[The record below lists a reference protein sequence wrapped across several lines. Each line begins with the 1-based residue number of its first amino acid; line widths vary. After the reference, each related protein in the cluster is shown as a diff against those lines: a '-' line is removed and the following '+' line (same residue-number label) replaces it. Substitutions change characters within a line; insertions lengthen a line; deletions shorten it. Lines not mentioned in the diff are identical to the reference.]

1 MFDRTRQALLRLVGA
16 PETPSGAPLTQWCR
30 QHGLAFSAQGSMAFA
45 VNGAEGTRIWR
56 AACGPSTRGYIQ
68 GHELLARV
76 HLGRDDGA
84 LIVLMNRSLRHDIEA
99 QAHALFSRAT
109 DDLQTLTQDV
119 PEEVRWISSLRDTGW
134 QGPPADF
141 WTRHAVFTDDPSA
154 ARRWLDEDAVNRL
167 LAWPPG
173 GVTAR
178 TPMLITRQR
187 GRLQLRLQ
195 MDPPADP
202 DTAVHALDLLRHLA
216 GQAT

>member
-1 MFDRTRQALLRLVGA
+1 MFDRTRQVLQRLVGA
-16 PETPSGAPLTQWCR
+16 SETPSGAPLTQWCR
-30 QHGLAFSAQGSMAFA
+30 QHGLTFSAQGPMAFA
-45 VNGAEGTRIWR
+45 VNGAEGARIWR

-76 HLGRDDGA
+76 HLGRDDGG
-84 LIVLMNRSLRHDIEA
+84 LIVVMNRQLRHDIEA

-109 DDLQTLTQDV
+109 DDLQTLAQEV
-119 PEEVRWISSLRDTGW
+119 PEEVRWVSSLRDTGW

-154 ARRWLDEDAVNRL
+154 ARRWLDDEAVNRM

-173 GVTAR
+173 GVTSQ
-178 TPMLITRQR
+178 TPLLISRHR
-187 GRLQLRLQ
+187 GRLQMRLQ